1 METEG
6 RLIEIFDT
14 NPVTDT
20 FKKRE
25 FVVEMGNNLQYPE
38 TVLFQL
44 VHDKCD
50 LLDGYKKDGQVLV
63 SFDLK
68 GRKWQS
74 PKGEIKYFNSLQA
87 WRISKKSNNSQNDG
101 PPDFPEAPFDAAPPM
116 DDDLPF

>member
-44 VHDKCD
+44 VHDK
-50 LLDGYKKDGQVLV
+50 
-63 SFDLK
+63 
-68 GRKWQS
+68 
-74 PKGEIKYFNSLQA
+74 
-87 WRISKKSNNSQNDG
+87 
-101 PPDFPEAPFDAAPPM
+101 
-116 DDDLPF
+116 